1 MTTHFECADCFQQEK
16 ITAFLP
22 KPFQIL
28 SIVMVNNHLFQYTC
42 YISLFTLSNEYI
54 DCLRMAAYDTLFK
67 WIYRFDVIPT
77 VEGNI
82 LQIHIIYLV
91 YNSEYLITVSSI
103 LLFNN
108 QSELKFSIQTL
119 LNTNTIKQPKTK
131 SNLKFFGKR
140 RIIVLGF

>member
-1 MTTHFECADCFQQEK
+1 
-16 ITAFLP
+16 
-22 KPFQIL
+22 
-28 SIVMVNNHLFQYTC
+28 
-42 YISLFTLSNEYI
+42 
-54 DCLRMAAYDTLFK
+54 MAAYDTLFK

-119 LNTNTIKQPKTK
+119 LNTNTIKQPNTK
-131 SNLKFFGKR
+131 SNLKFLGKR